1 MSLIFKILLAAL
13 LHLMV
18 FICYPETGPKGRLYL
33 IISMLAWSVFLMF
46 ISANFRFFKIIS
58 GAAGI
63 LFNLA
68 LFALMFAAIAFTM
81 PQSDR
86 ISVLEKIQ
94 NGRLPD
100 RASMSA
106 GLVKIGV
113 KFERAGKT
121 KLKDLDRG
129 IQKNLKRVQKD

>member
-1 MSLIFKILLAAL
+1 MSLIFKILLTAL

-58 GAAGI
+58 GAAGL

-86 ISVLEKIQ
+86 ISVL
-94 NGRLPD
+94 
-100 RASMSA
+100 
-106 GLVKIGV
+106 
-113 KFERAGKT
+113 
-121 KLKDLDRG
+121 
-129 IQKNLKRVQKD
+129 